1 MTSAEA
7 DRIMAAVEAVRAEV
21 KALRVDFNGRVK
33 VLELWKARWEGR
45 IEGAT
50 GVRNG
55 LLGLAGLA
63 LTALGIGIGAAVAL
77 FM

>member
-21 KALRVDFNGRVK
+21 KALRLDFNGR
-33 VLELWKARWEGR
+33 LRAIELWKARWEGR

-55 LLGLAGLA
+55 LLALAGLGIA
-63 LTALGIGIGAAVAL
+63 AVSVALGAAAAL
-77 FM
+77 LT